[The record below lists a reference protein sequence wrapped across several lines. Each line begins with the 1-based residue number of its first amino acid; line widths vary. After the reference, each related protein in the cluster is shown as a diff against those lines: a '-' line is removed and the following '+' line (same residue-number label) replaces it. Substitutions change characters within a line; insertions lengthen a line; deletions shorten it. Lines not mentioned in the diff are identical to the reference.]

1 MGYFIGSLDLK
12 MGQTKWVH
20 ALQCTTIKNL
30 WKRSCSYELSI
41 IFKNSLLGMH
51 KENGKWFKTLNFTA
65 NWLKSCEFFSIEM
78 EFPGRK
84 IC

>member
-1 MGYFIGSLDLK
+1 M
-12 MGQTKWVH
+12 H
-20 ALQCTTIKNL
+20 CNALQLKIFEKEVVSGYNFLHTF
-30 WKRSCSYELSI
+30 SYELNI
-41 IFKNSLLGMH
+41 IFKNSFLCMH

-65 NWLKSCEFFSIEM
+65 NWLKSCECFSIEM